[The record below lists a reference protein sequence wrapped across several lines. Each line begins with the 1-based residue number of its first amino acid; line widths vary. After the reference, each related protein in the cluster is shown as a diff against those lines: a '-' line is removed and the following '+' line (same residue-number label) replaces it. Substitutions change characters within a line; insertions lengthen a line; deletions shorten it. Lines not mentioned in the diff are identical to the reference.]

1 MLRCQPD
8 ILKSATTGRGQ
19 KLQQRQQHQ
28 EGSSGFYHCAT
39 MAIDNSRPS
48 GSARRGGGSRGSLVR
63 FPSIGY
69 LQASAGPA
77 GADADAAGGSY
88 APVYGKNYSER
99 LSRKVYATAAAA
111 SRLPTEAAAAEEK
124 PRKPEESSS
133 SSKTLLPKMEVQQQQ
148 QQQRGF
154 DPHGYAMLTDPA

>member
-69 LQASAGPA
+69 LQASA
-77 GADADAAGGSY
+77 
-88 APVYGKNYSER
+88 
-99 LSRKVYATAAAA
+99 
-111 SRLPTEAAAAEEK
+111 
-124 PRKPEESSS
+124 
-133 SSKTLLPKMEVQQQQ
+133 
-148 QQQRGF
+148 RG
-154 DPHGYAMLTDPA
+154 